1 MENKQGSMLDNPYR
15 NIHQLVWHIYYLNL
29 ICLIPFL
36 KIIKKRLTLQLL
48 KKSTSSK
55 KKNKLAVVACACAS
69 VSEYITTSRSAI
81 AYVFVYC
88 KNICQHSSVNY
99 KINSYSVKAFRIPP
113 ISIILFIKRRLS
125 LKLSSNANPLL

>member
-1 MENKQGSMLDNPYR
+1 MAYILFEFNMFNSISKNHKEEADSP
-15 NIHQLVWHIYYLNL
+15 
-29 ICLIPFL
+29 
-36 KIIKKRLTLQLL
+36 IIKKVNLF
-48 KKSTSSK
+48 